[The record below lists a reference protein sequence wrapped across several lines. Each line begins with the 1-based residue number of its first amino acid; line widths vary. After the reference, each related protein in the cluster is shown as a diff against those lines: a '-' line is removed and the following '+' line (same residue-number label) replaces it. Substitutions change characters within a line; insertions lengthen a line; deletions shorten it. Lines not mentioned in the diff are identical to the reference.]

1 MHIPDT
7 VGWRDENE
15 IVQMKK
21 GMEYSAVA
29 IVISND
35 RIVIEKRSST
45 KDDPWSGQFSL
56 PGGHYSKVDRVLRE
70 TAVRETLEE
79 TGLNLDKNSNYL
91 GHFGPFSPGNKPN
104 MEVYAYVFEME
115 HPTPLIS
122 SRESEYIL
130 WVALSDLAQTNETTI
145 PAYRIREGLIWGL
158 TARIIERF
166 MLFCKLNTK

>member
-1 MHIPDT
+1 MHIPET

-15 IVQMKK
+15 IIQMKK
-21 GMEYSAVA
+21 GMEYAAVA
-29 IVISND
+29 IVINND
-35 RIVIEKRSST
+35 RIVIEKRNST

-56 PGGHYSKVDRVLRE
+56 PGGHYSKVDRTLRE

-79 TGLNLDKNSNYL
+79 TGLNLNKNSTYM

-104 MEVYAYVFEME
+104 MEVYAYAFEME
-115 HPTPLIS
+115 QPTPLVS
-122 SRESEYIL
+122 SKESEYL
-130 WVALSDLAQTNETTI
+130 FWVALSDLVQTNEAII

-166 MLFCKLNTK
+166 MLFCK

>member
-1 MHIPDT
+1 MRIPET
-7 VGWRDENE
+7 VGWRDGNE

-21 GMEYSAVA
+21 GMEYAAVA
-29 IVISND
+29 IVINND
-35 RIVIEKRSST
+35 RIVIEKRNST

-56 PGGHYSKVDRVLRE
+56 PGGHYSKVDRILRE

-79 TGLNLDKNSNYL
+79 TGLNLNKNSTYM

-104 MEVYAYVFEME
+104 MEVYAYAFEME
-115 HPTPLIS
+115 RPTPLVS
-122 SRESEYIL
+122 SRESEYIF
-130 WVALSDLAQTNETTI
+130 WVALSDLVQTNEAIT

-166 MLFCKLNTK
+166 MVFCKLNTK